1 MANISLNG
9 IVTKIH
15 STNKD
20 RGFCIVTIKGDDDR
34 SKEIIKSEK
43 NGKDTVTLL
52 GTYFNPKVGEQ
63 LTCEGYFKSHKT
75 FGKQYSAQQ
84 ILSTVSLSQ
93 SFPKEIIH
101 SDMLKPIEENLRLKI
116 YKKYGDNSLKL
127 LMTQSPLLTEDGF
140 ITKKRFAELKK
151 EMARLK
157 ITTKTYNYLRAVG
170 LPEKLAHNVMEAR
183 GGLSK
188 TYVTVEPYSLLDVPG
203 MGFKSL
209 DTVASE
215 IGMSFTSKARLDYCF
230 DHILT
235 NHFEQGHTG
244 FPIDKLAY
252 ISASELSVGPTEVK
266 EYLKGKIESG
276 EYTYNHKERF
286 FTTYKIHEIE
296 KAIAKHLFRLQ
307 STPFKK
313 ARKINNVQESFLKE
327 GQVTAIKNTL
337 MNKVSIITGG
347 PGVGKTTVVKY
358 VIDNIKQSEG
368 NNHKFVLAAPT
379 GKASTRMSQSTNL
392 PADTV
397 HSLLDYNPKDGFRKG
412 QFDALKADTVI
423 IDETTM
429 VDLNT
434 FYSLLESIP
443 SSCRL
448 VMVGDIDQLPSVGS
462 GAVLRDIID
471 SKQIITSE
479 LTEPVRF
486 GSESQIVTNAQRV
499 NAGQAPIF
507 SGNDNSDFIWI
518 DADNDED
525 IKKKIKALASIIP
538 AKFNIPVED
547 IQVLSPQKETEC
559 GVNSLN
565 KTLDEI
571 MNPKEGSN
579 KFEVKSF
586 GKSFRVGDRV
596 MQIRNNKKL
605 NVSNG
610 DVGTINSFN
619 MKLQTVRIKFDENT
633 KDLPIKNLG
642 HMRSANAITIH
653 KSQGSEYS
661 AVIMPISKSSTRML
675 TKQLVYTGMT
685 RAKKLLVM
693 IGDKDALKS
702 AIENT
707 RKQNRVTGLRGAINE
722 VFNEKSLSLSKSINQ
737 EEPEMK
743 IG

>member
-1 MANISLNG
+1 
-9 IVTKIH
+9 
-15 STNKD
+15 
-20 RGFCIVTIKGDDDR
+20 
-34 SKEIIKSEK
+34 
-43 NGKDTVTLL
+43 
-52 GTYFNPKVGEQ
+52 
-63 LTCEGYFKSHKT
+63 
-75 FGKQYSAQQ
+75 
-84 ILSTVSLSQ
+84 
-93 SFPKEIIH
+93 
-101 SDMLKPIEENLRLKI
+101 
-116 YKKYGDNSLKL
+116 
-127 LMTQSPLLTEDGF
+127 
-140 ITKKRFAELKK
+140 
-151 EMARLK
+151 
-157 ITTKTYNYLRAVG
+157 
-170 LPEKLAHNVMEAR
+170 
-183 GGLSK
+183 
-188 TYVTVEPYSLLDVPG
+188 
-203 MGFKSL
+203 
-209 DTVASE
+209 
-215 IGMSFTSKARLDYCF
+215 
-230 DHILT
+230 
-235 NHFEQGHTG
+235 
-244 FPIDKLAY
+244 
-252 ISASELSVGPTEVK
+252 
-266 EYLKGKIESG
+266 
-276 EYTYNHKERF
+276 
-286 FTTYKIHEIE
+286 
-296 KAIAKHLFRLQ
+296 
-307 STPFKK
+307 
-313 ARKINNVQESFLKE
+313 
-327 GQVTAIKNTL
+327 
-337 MNKVSIITGG
+337 
-347 PGVGKTTVVKY
+347 
-358 VIDNIKQSEG
+358 
-368 NNHKFVLAAPT
+368 
-379 GKASTRMSQSTNL
+379 
-392 PADTV
+392 
-397 HSLLDYNPKDGFRKG
+397 
-412 QFDALKADTVI
+412 
-423 IDETTM
+423 M